1 MQTNPYRK
9 IKIIIAKVNYYFSNR
24 LGTCSPVVA
33 IDTQMVRSK
42 IEHWNSI
49 SE

>member
-9 IKIIIAKVNYYFSNR
+9 IIIIIAKVNYYFFQTDSVLVR
-24 LGTCSPVVA
+24 LFA